1 MTGRAQKINDLKL
14 CKKTEARGEKK
25 KEWKFNREVGE
36 SSEETVKE
44 VEEKRDRTKI
54 TAD

>member
-1 MTGRAQKINDLKL
+1 MQENGSK
-14 CKKTEARGEKK
+14 RGKK

>member
-1 MTGRAQKINDLKL
+1 MQENGS
-14 CKKTEARGEKK
+14 KKEKK
-25 KEWKFNREVGE
+25 KKKKWKFNREVGE